1 MTLNPRQD
9 QQISP
14 LGAGLALA
22 GVFIVERII
31 LAIAGIR
38 FNIDA
43 LSWYWQIL
51 DPVLLREQL
60 FESVFFLHA
69 QPPLFNLVVGIALK
83 LASGEATWLLHGLFL
98 CLGLGLALVLFVGLL
113 ELNWPPRTAA
123 LAVAVA
129 ALTPGWIVYE
139 HWLFYDFPVLFF
151 LAVAC
156 VALLRFARMGGWG
169 NLGIFVSAVATI
181 ALTRSLFHLVW
192 VVVSIGIL
200 LVVQPRLRVWRAV
213 TVLLLPVVLVA
224 GWYAKNQVIFGF
236 FGPSSWLGLSLAK
249 TATAR
254 LDPVDREAL
263 VSSGVLSPYAL
274 VKPFSPLERYEAAD
288 GRRFP
293 DSEIGVLGQRVKSS
307 GSFNFNHRGFV
318 DVSARCRTDALE
330 VIVRR
335 PAVYVKSVGTAA
347 RRFFSSAVAFP
358 PFLDNLVVMA
368 PVFQLGEK
376 TWSSPPVVVA
386 SFLGALLISVFG
398 AFGAFR
404 QGRRGECGVR
414 LWVIWTLVWVLVVGS
429 LVEVGENHRFRFLV
443 TPLVW
448 LTLAD
453 AFRRLTCWLR
463 VKS

>member
-1 MTLNPRQD
+1 MTLNVRKDHLATPF
-9 QQISP
+9 
-14 LGAGLALA
+14 GAGLTLA
-22 GVFIVERII
+22 GVFIAERVI
-31 LAIAGIR
+31 LAIVGIR
-38 FNIDA
+38 FNVDA
-43 LSWYWQIL
+43 LSWYWQVL
-51 DPVLLREQL
+51 DPVLLRGQL
-60 FESVFFLHA
+60 MESIFFLHA

-83 LASGEATWLLHGLFL
+83 LAPGEATWLLHGLFS
-98 CLGLGLALVLFVGLL
+98 CLGLALALVLFVGLL

-139 HWLFYDFPVLFF
+139 NWLFYDFPVLVL

-156 VALLRFARMGGWG
+156 VALLRFARTGRWG
-169 NLGIFVSAVATI
+169 SLGIFGVAVVTLG
-181 ALTRSLFHLVW
+181 LTRSLFHLVW
-192 VVVSIGIL
+192 VVVSIGIV
-200 LVVQPRLRVWRAV
+200 LVVQPRLRVRRAV

-263 VSSGVLSPYAL
+263 VSNGALSRYAL

-293 DSEIGVLGQRVKSS
+293 NSEIAVLGQRVKSS
-307 GSFNFNHRGFV
+307 GSPNFNHRGFV
-318 DVSARCRTDALE
+318 DVSAQCRTDAIK
-330 VIVRR
+330 VIAGY
-335 PAVYVKSVGTAA
+335 PTVYVRSVATAVK
-347 RRFFSSAVAFP
+347 RFFSSAVAFP

-376 TWSSPPVVVA
+376 TWSRPPVVVA
-386 SFLGALLISVFG
+386 AFVGALLFSVFG

-404 QGRRGECGVR
+404 QGRRAEWGVR
-414 LWVIWTLVWVLVVGS
+414 LWVIWTLLWVLVVGS

-453 AFRRLTCWLR
+453 GGRRLASRLPR
-463 VKS
+463 KK

>member
-1 MTLNPRQD
+1 MC
-9 QQISP
+9 
-14 LGAGLALA
+14 AGVALA
-22 GVFIVERII
+22 GFFIVERVI
-31 LAIAGIR
+31 LAIVGVR

-43 LSWYWQIL
+43 LSWYWQVL
-51 DPVLLREQL
+51 DPALLREQL
-60 FESVFFLHA
+60 FESIFFLHS

-83 LASGEATWLLHGLFL
+83 LAPGEATWLLHGLFSS
-98 CLGLGLALVLFVGLL
+98 LGLGLALVLFVGLL
-113 ELNWPPRTAA
+113 ELKWPPRTAA

-139 HWLFYDFPVLFF
+139 HWLFYDFPALVL
-151 LAVAC
+151 LAVAS

-169 NLGIFVSAVATI
+169 SLGAFVAAVATV

-213 TVLLLPVVLVA
+213 VVLVLPVVLVA
-224 GWYAKNQVIFGF
+224 GWYAKNQVVFGF

-254 LDPVDREAL
+254 LDPVEREAL
-263 VSSGVLSPYAL
+263 VSTGVLSSYAL
-274 VKPFSPLERYEAAD
+274 VKPFSPLEQYEAAD

-293 DSEIGVLGQRVKSS
+293 DSEIGALGQRLQSS
-307 GSFNFNHRGFV
+307 GSPNFNHRGFV
-318 DVSARCRTDALE
+318 DVSAQCRADAIE
-330 VIVRR
+330 VIAGYPTVYFRSVAT
-335 PAVYVKSVGTAA
+335 AVE
-347 RRFFSSAVAFP
+347 RFFSSAVAFP

-376 TWSSPPVVVA
+376 TWSSPPMVVVA
-386 SFLGALLISVFG
+386 FVGALLISIFG
-398 AFGAFR
+398 AFGAIR
-404 QGRRGECGVR
+404 QGRPGECGVR
-414 LWVIWTLVWVLVVGS
+414 LWVIWTLLWVLVVGS

-453 AFRRLTCWLR
+453 GAGRLVSRLQR
-463 VKS
+463 KE